1 MEFLQR
7 LLGLS
12 STGKL
17 SIGIREAIE
26 SQYKVTPEKASELRT
41 AEKGGSYALRPV
53 RLVRVYQP
61 ADLGGDRDSA
71 SYDEL
76 EGSKAVWFQ
85 GKIEKKGQIF
95 LKDIRPVD
103 PMKAFKG
110 KNKKSAGKQ

>member
-17 SIGIREAIE
+17 STGVREAIE
-26 SQYKVTPEKASELRT
+26 SQYKVTPEQASELRT

-53 RLVRVYQP
+53 RLIRVYQP
-61 ADLGGDRDSA
+61 GDLGGDTGSA
-71 SYDEL
+71 SYDQL

>member
-12 STGKL
+12 TTGKL
-17 SIGIREAIE
+17 STGIKEAIE
-26 SQYKVTPEKASELRT
+26 SQYKITPTQAAELRT

-61 ADLGGDRDSA
+61 ADLGGDNTTA
-71 SYDEL
+71 SYDDL

>member
-17 SIGIREAIE
+17 STGIREALE
-26 SQYKVTPEKASELRT
+26 SQFKITPEQAGELRT

-61 ADLGGDRDSA
+61 AAIGGDIDSA
-71 SYDEL
+71 SYDDL
-76 EGSKAVWFQ
+76 DGSKAVWFQ

-95 LKDIRPVD
+95 LKDIRPAD
-103 PMKAFKG
+103 PMKAFRV